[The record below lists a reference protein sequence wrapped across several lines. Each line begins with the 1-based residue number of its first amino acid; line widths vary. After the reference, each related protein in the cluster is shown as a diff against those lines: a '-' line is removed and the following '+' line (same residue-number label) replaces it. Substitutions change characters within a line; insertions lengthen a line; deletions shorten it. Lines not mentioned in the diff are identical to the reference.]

1 MLNEIKIT
9 GIKPIG
15 QQHHQLLQKL
25 VPSTSTTSA
34 SSSSPAALHQHGVH
48 ASATPAGIVL
58 DPDTEYISRLSQNQ
72 AKAAAAAAAA
82 AQSASSLAQ
91 QRTAPAAAP
100 AAAASVAV
108 RTPMSQPD
116 MERLLLDLRKQTD
129 ELRRRF
135 ELSQKQCEEYR
146 VRLERLERERDDAP
160 SYS

>member
-15 QQHHQLLQKL
+15 QQHHQLIHKL
-25 VPSTSTTSA
+25 VPSTSTASPSSA
-34 SSSSPAALHQHGVH
+34 V
-48 ASATPAGIVL
+48 PAGIVL

-72 AKAAAAAAAA
+72 AKAAALQRMAAPPTTSSAAP
-82 AQSASSLAQ
+82 
-91 QRTAPAAAP
+91 TAAAP
-100 AAAASVAV
+100 AAFAAQPATGVA

-116 MERLLLDLRKQTD
+116 MERLLLELRKQTD

-146 VRLERLERERDDAP
+146 VRLERLERERDEKLLADSAF
-160 SYS
+160 S